1 MEDQHDDWFYN
12 IEYIPLFIAPFPI
25 LEPEAL
31 EHDEPQCILKEEDQ
45 RIKNTG
51 VEAFM
56 IERPP
61 REGLEG
67 SPLSLQ

>member
-12 IEYIPLFIAPFPI
+12 IEDIPPFIAPFPI
-25 LEPEAL
+25 LELEAL
-31 EHDEPQCILKEEDQ
+31 NHDEAQRILKEEDQ
-45 RIKNTG
+45 RIKNTC

-61 REGLEG
+61 KEG
-67 SPLSLQ
+67 